1 MRASLSSSTPSRS
14 SRPGEFITGSELE
27 ETAGVSF
34 AEPLRDPSRSAT
46 KDPLERALQSAVH
59 DVRNRLLVIYSA
71 TAWVRDMPRSVT
83 RDLIE
88 TSIRL
93 ELGVDR
99 VRRLLTAL
107 LHPVELDAHGPAMGG
122 SLAVFLVDRIPSVAR
137 EFELFFADFD
147 HALARMRAELPGSG
161 PDGVELLFDLEEA
174 ARGLRAAH
182 EALLR
187 CAHDGAPL
195 QPPPVET
202 LSMRWL
208 ERHVRRELCA
218 LTSGLPIH
226 GVVERAP
233 SCPHTVAGDR
243 RRVLQTVNGLLVHG
257 SRHAAQG
264 TLTVTID
271 ILHDALWIHVA
282 HDGRDATVSAS
293 CPVHL

>member
-14 SRPGEFITGSELE
+14 SRPGEFITGSEPE

-34 AEPLRDPSRSAT
+34 TEPPRDPARSAT
-46 KDPLERALQSAVH
+46 KDPLERALQSVVH

-71 TAWVRDMPRSVT
+71 TAWVRDTPRSVT
-83 RDLIE
+83 RDLID
-88 TSIRL
+88 TSVRL

-99 VRRLLTAL
+99 ARRLLTAL
-107 LHPVELDAHGPAMGG
+107 LHPVELDAHGPTAGDG
-122 SLAVFLVDRIPSVAR
+122 LSAFLVDRIPSVAR
-137 EFELFFADFD
+137 EFELFFAAFD
-147 HALARMRAELPGSG
+147 HALAQMRAELPGAG
-161 PDGVELLFDLEEA
+161 QDGVELLFDLEEA

-182 EALLR
+182 ESLQR
-187 CAHDGAPL
+187 CAHECAPL
-195 QPPPVET
+195 HHPPVET

-226 GVVERAP
+226 GVVERSP

-243 RRVLQTVNGLLVHG
+243 RRVLQTVSGLLVHG
-257 SRHAAQG
+257 SRHAAEG